1 MAIVRAFSALRPAPG
16 TAARVSAV
24 PYDVVST
31 EEARQ
36 LAAGNPLSF
45 LHVSRPEIDL
55 PDGADPHADAAYQ
68 KAARNFETL
77 KLEAPLHAEG
87 EASLYVY
94 RLRMGTHEQTGVAA
108 SCSLGEYDADV
119 IRKHERTRKD
129 KEDDRTKHMIALSAQ
144 TGPVFLTYRESAD
157 VDALVEETKAAAP
170 LYDFRAED
178 GVAHTLWRMAPDA
191 ARRVETAFENVPFLY
206 IADGHHRA
214 ASASRARDHYRREA
228 PAGLREGEFDFF
240 LAVVFPASQV
250 RILPY
255 NRAVKELNGL
265 TPGELLEAV
274 GKRFSLTPDA
284 PATPARRGEIA
295 MYVGGRWYGLVDREP
310 GHATGAIDALD
321 VSVLQ
326 ERLLA
331 PILGI
336 RDIRTDKRI
345 EFVGGI
351 RGTSELERLVDSG
364 QAAVAFSLHPVSLDE
379 LMAISDAGE
388 IMPPKSTWFEPKLRD
403 GLLVHLI

>member
-31 EEARQ
+31 DEARR

-55 PDGADPHADAAYQ
+55 PDSADPHSDEAYQ
-68 KAARNFETL
+68 RAAQNFETL

-94 RLRMGTHEQTGVAA
+94 RLRMGAHEQTGVAA
-108 SCSLGEYDADV
+108 SCALGEYDADV

-144 TGPVFLTYRESAD
+144 TGPVFLTYRDSAD

-178 GVAHTLWRMAPDA
+178 GVEHALWRMEPDA
-191 ARRVETAFENVPFLY
+191 ARRVEAAFENVPFLY

-228 PAGLREGEFDFF
+228 PSGLREGEFDFF

-265 TPGELLEAV
+265 TPVELLEAV
-274 GKRFSLTPDA
+274 GKRFAVMPDA

-295 MYVGGRWYGLVDREP
+295 MYVDGHWYGLVDREP

-331 PILGI
+331 PVLGI

>member
-16 TAARVSAV
+16 TAARVAAV

-68 KAARNFETL
+68 KAAQNFETL
-77 KLEAPLHAEG
+77 KLEAPFHAEG

-108 SCSLGEYDADV
+108 SFSLREYDADV

-144 TGPVFLTYRESAD
+144 TGPVFLTYRDSAD

-170 LYDFRAED
+170 LYEFMAED
-178 GVAHTLWRMAPDA
+178 GVAHTLWRMTPEA
-191 ARRVETAFENVPFLY
+191 ARRVETAFENVPLLY

-228 PAGLREGEFDFF
+228 PPGLREGEFDFF

-274 GKRFSLTPDA
+274 GKRFAVTPDA
-284 PATPARRGEIA
+284 PASPARRGEIA
-295 MYVGGRWYGLVDREP
+295 MYLAGRWYGLMDREP
-310 GHATGAIDALD
+310 EHTTGAIDALD

-336 RDIRTDKRI
+336 RDIRTDRRI

-351 RGTSELERLVDSG
+351 RGPSELERLVDSG

-403 GLLVHLI
+403 GLLVLPI